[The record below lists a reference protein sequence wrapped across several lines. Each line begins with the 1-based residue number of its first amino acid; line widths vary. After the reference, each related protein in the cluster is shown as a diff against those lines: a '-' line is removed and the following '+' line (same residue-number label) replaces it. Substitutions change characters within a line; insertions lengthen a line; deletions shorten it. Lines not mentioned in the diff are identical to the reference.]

1 MLARS
6 RWTLG
11 TGSRVGRLEYRPV
24 ITAGIEPELRSCGE
38 KLESAEGGANCAE
51 RCRTPCFLECSR
63 RRSGADVSVLLTPPG
78 TVGGMEAQELEQ
90 LVAEL
95 LRLPDETAAHRAEIS
110 RLAAR
115 RRELAMLLN
124 DAIGPT
130 LAAKRLGISRQT
142 FWQVLNPAKAQA
154 IKRRSSRSR
163 RDGATATA
171 GEAP

>member
-1 MLARS
+1 
-6 RWTLG
+6 
-11 TGSRVGRLEYRPV
+11 
-24 ITAGIEPELRSCGE
+24 
-38 KLESAEGGANCAE
+38 
-51 RCRTPCFLECSR
+51 
-63 RRSGADVSVLLTPPG
+63 
-78 TVGGMEAQELEQ
+78 MEDQELEQ

-110 RLAAR
+110 RLALR
-115 RRELAMLLN
+115 RRELALVLN

-142 FWQVLNPAKAQA
+142 FWQVLNPEKAQA

-171 GEAP
+171 SEAS